1 MAYGP
6 GYGLVHS
13 FVVVHVSKVVFGL
26 VSGLWVGCLALYSI
40 FMWTRGD
47 TDGSS
52 RITPFWCGRM
62 KRRTSGRVYGV
73 VKGPMH
79 RLVIRIANGPVV
91 TGSEVC

>member
-1 MAYGP
+1 VAYGP

-62 KRRTSGRVYGV
+62 KDTDEWTSVW
-73 VKGPMH
+73 
-79 RLVIRIANGPVV
+79 NGEGAHAPL
-91 TGSEVC
+91 GD